1 MKVRQAVIYTGE
13 VFEVPQGIQRIDTKA
28 THGWQVRYGGTQ
40 LFSDRLV
47 GGGDPARSLAL
58 ATKELLK
65 RIAAMPAPT
74 KLQPRRSVNKS
85 TDLPVGISGPMLR
98 LRKGSEVRDISL
110 SVLEPLFGRKPRRR
124 TIYIGTENTY
134 TKQRFKAALARAI
147 EMRQA
152 AEAKYQLAET
162 RAKRAEGREFKASLV
177 K

>member
-1 MKVRQAVIYTGE
+1 MKVREATIYTGE
-13 VFEVPQGIQRIDTKA
+13 VFQVPQGIQRIDTQA

-47 GGGDPARSLAL
+47 GSGDPAKSLVL

-74 KLQPRRSVNKS
+74 KLQPRPSLSKT
-85 TDLPVGISGPMLR
+85 TDLPVGISGPMMR

-134 TKQRFKAALARAI
+134 TKQRFKAALGRAI
-147 EMRQA
+147 EMRQSA
-152 AEAKYQLAET
+152 QAKYQLAET
-162 RAKRAEGREFKASLV
+162 RAKRAAGRAYKVSQMA
-177 K
+177 

>member
-1 MKVRQAVIYTGE
+1 MKIREAVIHTGE
-13 VFEVPQGIQRIDTKA
+13 VFEVPQGIQRIDTQA
-28 THGWQVRYGGTQ
+28 THGWQVRYAGTK

-47 GGGDPARSLAL
+47 GEGDPAKSLAL

-65 RIAAMPAPT
+65 RIAAMPAPS
-74 KLQPRRSVNKS
+74 KLQPHASVNKG

-98 LRKGSEVRDISL
+98 LRKGSVVRDISL

-134 TKQRFKAALARAI
+134 TKQRFKAALARAV

-152 AEAKYQLAET
+152 AEVKYQLAET
-162 RAKRAEGREFKASLV
+162 RAKRAAGREFKASQS